1 MTKKDQVRFIS
12 GLSDAV
18 LSSMIDTINAD
29 QVPENWDGH
38 ELRMWLKDRFALVVL
53 PGVLTRKQVRDYKN
67 TCLTNNLL

>member
-67 TCLTNNLL
+67 PCLTNNLL